1 MLNNLFSRQSAAQS
15 AKVSPLATPVEAAPE
30 ATYIEVAGLMDDFMS
45 LEDVAPGADYADL
58 LAASW
63 GLPCVTATPEAQS
76 SLNLKSGAAKV
87 IRSLFQTSR
96 SKLEVA

>member
-1 MLNNLFSRQSAAQS
+1 MFNNLFSRQSTTQS
-15 AKVSPLATPVEAAPE
+15 TTQSTQAAPE
-30 ATYIEVAGLMDDFMS
+30 ASYIEVAGLMDDFMS
-45 LEDVAPGADYADL
+45 IEEVAPGSDYADL

-63 GLPCVTATPEAQS
+63 GLPCETVAPEAQP

-87 IRSLFQTSR
+87 IRSLFQASR